1 MSCKK
6 NVPVPTPI
14 YITKSNLETTTAPAP
29 QLENEVVQRSIHV
42 RLEYYRH
49 TERLICVNNSFI
61 NVCTIL
67 QFVPVR
73 GGIDFV
79 PRCMDADAGVG
90 QSHGTT
96 FDHVTQINASSA
108 VRYTGRL

>member
-6 NVPVPTPI
+6 NVPAAPTPI

-67 QFVPVR
+67 QYPIRNMFRYV
-73 GGIDFV
+73 DFV
-79 PRCMDADAGVG
+79 P
-90 QSHGTT
+90 
-96 FDHVTQINASSA
+96 
-108 VRYTGRL
+108 L